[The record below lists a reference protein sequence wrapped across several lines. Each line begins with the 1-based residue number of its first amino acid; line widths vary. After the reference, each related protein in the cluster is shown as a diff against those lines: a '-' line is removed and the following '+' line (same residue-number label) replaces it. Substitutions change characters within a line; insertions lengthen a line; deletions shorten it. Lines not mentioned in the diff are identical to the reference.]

1 MFSLYQEIPS
11 DEKHTCLKPCD
22 RIEKIAERIRSI
34 APYWN
39 INESPENLMTN
50 STIDLKFV
58 KRLWTNED
66 LNDFYAGL
74 FLTEIKWLAY
84 DVFIAMNYLFL
95 LKISI

>member
-1 MFSLYQEIPS
+1 
-11 DEKHTCLKPCD
+11 
-22 RIEKIAERIRSI
+22 
-34 APYWN
+34 
-39 INESPENLMTN
+39 MTN

-84 DVFIAMNYLFL
+84 DVFIANELFIFIKNFD
-95 LKISI
+95 LKRVKLS